1 MINLWYED
9 NHIKGRMNGPMKVI
23 LNLKESLEQFGIDY
37 SVNEDVYSKNF
48 LLHYDAIGYMK
59 HENLEHRSCVIGPQ
73 FWPFDN
79 YGKFLIQN
87 PQYYNQLVVPSEWV
101 KNLLL
106 LKFGVD
112 PNKVSVW
119 PVGIKESNLNRN
131 VKYDCLLYSK
141 RRSVEEV
148 SKAIDFLE
156 SKNLSYNIISYGAY
170 SESDFELLV
179 CQSRFCFLVNGS
191 ESQGIAVQ
199 EMMSANLPL
208 FVWDIV
214 DWNDE
219 GEDYKVPATSIPY
232 WDETCGEKFYCENE
246 MEETFSKFY
255 DRISSYNPRKFVE
268 KNLSYKRSVE
278 ILLEI
283 LNAN

>member
-48 LLHYDAIGYMK
+48 LLHYDAIGYRK

-232 WDETCGEKFYCENE
+232 WDETCGEKFYYENE